1 MPFNCTEADDHWTAW
16 SGNGGDMLKKRENLL
31 MCKDS
36 HCCSSKRNPER
47 SHVSKKAVGTT
58 YELLKDRN

>member
-1 MPFNCTEADDHWTAW
+1 MVETDYFT
-16 SGNGGDMLKKRENLL
+16 LKNRDNLL
-31 MCKDS
+31 MCKES
-36 HCCSSKRNPER
+36 HCCSLKRNSER